1 MSYEFFIS
9 LRYLRAKRKQV
20 FVSIITFISMA
31 GILLGV
37 AALIIVLAVMN
48 GFEKELRDKI
58 LGINAHI
65 ILMEYTGPMKDYER
79 VKSGISTV
87 PGVVASTP
95 FIYTQAMLK
104 NGDSVSGIV
113 LRGLLPA
120 DARDV
125 INLGRMLE
133 GRLENLSVQGREGMQ
148 MPKPLADVPGIVLG
162 KELARHIGAFLYDT
176 VHVVSPQGIATPM
189 GMVPRMK
196 KFVVVGI
203 FESGFY
209 EYDSTIAYLSLA
221 DSQDFLGLGDQVTG
235 LEIKVDN
242 IYNAR
247 DIAGAIEQKLGYP
260 FWARD
265 WMKMNRNLFAA
276 LRLEKRVMFIIVGLI
291 VLVAGFN
298 IICTLIMVV
307 MEKTKD
313 IAILKSMGATSKSI
327 MKIFMLQGVIIGG
340 LGTLMGTV
348 TGLLVSWNIGPISRF
363 IENLFG
369 FKILPGDVYYLSELP
384 ALVNY
389 EDVAIILVGSVLISL
404 LATLYPS
411 RNASRLDPAEAI
423 RYE

>member
-58 LGINAHI
+58 LGINAHV
-65 ILMEYTGPMKDYER
+65 ILMEYSGPMKNYER
-79 VKSGISTV
+79 VKSDISSI

-113 LRGLLPA
+113 LRGLSPS

-125 INLGRMLE
+125 INLGRMME
-133 GRLENLSVQGREGMQ
+133 GRLENLSAQGRAQ
-148 MPKPLADVPGIVLG
+148 MTMPSPLMDVPGIILG
-162 KELARHIGAFLYDT
+162 KELARHVGAFLYDT
-176 VHVVSPQGIATPM
+176 VHIVSPQGIATPM

-209 EYDSTIAYLSLA
+209 EYDSTLAYTSLA
-221 DSQDFLGLGDQVTG
+221 DSQEFLGLGQQVTG

-247 DIAGAIEQKLGYP
+247 EIAGAVEQKLGYP
-260 FWARD
+260 YWARD

-313 IAILKSMGATSKSI
+313 IAILKSMGASSNSI

-340 LGTLMGTV
+340 IGTLLGTV
-348 TGLLVSWNIGPISRF
+348 TGLLVAWNIGPITRS

-389 EDVAIILVGSVLISL
+389 DDVVIIVIGSVIISL

>member
-9 LRYLRAKRKQV
+9 LRYLRARRKQV

-65 ILMEYTGPMKDYER
+65 ILMEYTGPMRDYAQ
-79 VKSGISTV
+79 VKQSVSGV

-113 LRGLLPA
+113 LRGLSPG

-125 INLGRMLE
+125 INLGRMME
-133 GRLENLSVQGREGMQ
+133 GRLENLSPQGRAEMKL
-148 MPKPLADVPGIVLG
+148 PKAAADVPGIVLG
-162 KELARHIGAFLYDT
+162 KELARHVGAFLNDT
-176 VHVVSPQGIATPM
+176 VHVVSPHGIATPM

-196 KFVVVGI
+196 KFIVVGI

-209 EYDSTIAYLSLA
+209 EYDSTLAYVSLP
-221 DSQDFLGLGDQVTG
+221 DSQEFLGLGDQVTG

-242 IYNAR
+242 IYKAR
-247 DIAGAIEQKLGYP
+247 DIGTEIEKRLGYP

-276 LRLEKRVMFIIVGLI
+276 LRLEKRVMFIIVSLI

-313 IAILKSMGATSKSI
+313 IAILKSMGASSKSI
-327 MKIFMLQGVIIGG
+327 MKIFMFQGLVIGG
-340 LGTLMGTV
+340 VGTLLGAL
-348 TGLLVSWNIGPISRF
+348 TGLGIAWNIGPISRG

-384 ALVNY
+384 SLVNY
-389 EDVAIILVGSVLISL
+389 EDVAIIVVGSLVTSL
-404 LATLYPS
+404 LATIYPS
-411 RNASRLDPAEAI
+411 RNASKLDPAEAI

>member
-1 MSYEFFIS
+1 MSYEFFIG

-31 GILLGV
+31 GVLLGV

-65 ILMEYTGPMKDYER
+65 ILMEYTGPMKDHER
-79 VKSGISTV
+79 VKSDLSGIS
-87 PGVVASTP
+87 GVVASTP
-95 FIYTQAMLK
+95 FVYSQAMLK

-113 LRGLLPA
+113 LRGLSPK

-125 INLGRMLE
+125 INLGRMME
-133 GRLENLSVQGREGMQ
+133 GRLENLSTQGREDLRL
-148 MPKPLADVPGIVLG
+148 PTPLADVPGIVLG
-162 KELARHIGAFLYDT
+162 KELARHIGAFLYDA
-176 VHVVSPQGIATPM
+176 VHVVSPQGISTPM

-209 EYDSTIAYLSLA
+209 EYDSTLAYISLA
-221 DSQDFLGLGDQVTG
+221 DSQEFLSLGDRVTG
-235 LEIKVDN
+235 LEIKIDN

-260 FWARD
+260 YWARD

-276 LRLEKRVMFIIVGLI
+276 LRLEKRVMFIIVSLI

-313 IAILKSMGATSKSI
+313 IAILKSMGASAKSI
-327 MKIFMLQGVIIGG
+327 MKIFVLQGLIIGG
-340 LGTLMGTV
+340 VGTLLGCI
-348 TGLLVSWNIGPISRF
+348 TGLVVAWNIGSISRF

-384 ALVNY
+384 SLVNY
-389 EDVAIILVGSVLISL
+389 EDVFIIVAGSLLISL
-404 LATLYPS
+404 LATIYPS

>member
-1 MSYEFFIS
+1 
-9 LRYLRAKRKQV
+9 
-20 FVSIITFISMA
+20 
-31 GILLGV
+31 
-37 AALIIVLAVMN
+37 MN

-65 ILMEYTGPMKDYER
+65 ILMEYTGPMKDHER
-79 VKSGISTV
+79 VKSDLSGIS
-87 PGVVASTP
+87 GVVASTP
-95 FIYTQAMLK
+95 FVYSQAMLK

-113 LRGLLPA
+113 LRGLSPK

-125 INLGRMLE
+125 INLGRMME
-133 GRLENLSVQGREGMQ
+133 GRLENLSTQGREDLRL
-148 MPKPLADVPGIVLG
+148 PTPLADIPGIVLG
-162 KELARHIGAFLYDT
+162 KELARHIGAFLYDA
-176 VHVVSPQGIATPM
+176 VHVVSPQGISTPM

-209 EYDSTIAYLSLA
+209 EYDSTLAYISLA
-221 DSQDFLGLGDQVTG
+221 DSQEFLSLGDRVTG
-235 LEIKVDN
+235 LEIKIDN

-260 FWARD
+260 YWARD

-276 LRLEKRVMFIIVGLI
+276 LRLEKRVMFIIVSLI

-313 IAILKSMGATSKSI
+313 IAILKSMGASAKSI
-327 MKIFMLQGVIIGG
+327 MKIFVLQGLIIGG
-340 LGTLMGTV
+340 VGTLLGCI
-348 TGLLVSWNIGPISRF
+348 TGLVVAWNIGSISRF

-384 ALVNY
+384 SLVNY
-389 EDVAIILVGSVLISL
+389 EDVFIIVAGSLLISL
-404 LATLYPS
+404 LATIYPS

>member
-1 MSYEFFIS
+1 
-9 LRYLRAKRKQV
+9 
-20 FVSIITFISMA
+20 
-31 GILLGV
+31 V

-65 ILMEYTGPMKDYER
+65 ILLEYTGPMKNYER
-79 VKSGISTV
+79 VKSDISSI

-113 LRGLLPA
+113 LRGLSPA

-125 INLGRMLE
+125 INLGRMME
-133 GRLENLSVQGREGMQ
+133 GRLENLSVQGRAQMT
-148 MPKPLADVPGIVLG
+148 MPKPMADVPGIVLG
-162 KELARHIGAFLYDT
+162 KELARHVGASLYDT
-176 VHVVSPQGIATPM
+176 IHIVSPQGIATPM

-209 EYDSTIAYLSLA
+209 EYDSTLAYISLA
-221 DSQDFLGLGDQVTG
+221 DSQEFLGLGDQVTG

-260 FWARD
+260 YWGRD

-340 LGTLMGTV
+340 IGTLLGTV
-348 TGLLVSWNIGPISRF
+348 TGLLVAWNIGPITRS

-404 LATLYPS
+404 IATLYPS

>member
-58 LGINAHI
+58 LGINAHV
-65 ILMEYTGPMKDYER
+65 ILMEYSGPMKNYER
-79 VKSGISTV
+79 VKSDISSI

-113 LRGLLPA
+113 LRGLSPS

-125 INLGRMLE
+125 INLGRMME
-133 GRLENLSVQGREGMQ
+133 GRLENLSVQGRAQ
-148 MPKPLADVPGIVLG
+148 MTMPSPLVDVPGIILG
-162 KELARHIGAFLYDT
+162 KELARHVGAFLYDT
-176 VHVVSPQGIATPM
+176 VHIVSPLGIATPM

-209 EYDSTIAYLSLA
+209 EYDSTLAYISLA
-221 DSQDFLGLGDQVTG
+221 DSQEFLGLGDQVTG

-247 DIAGAIEQKLGYP
+247 EIAGAVEQKLGYP
-260 FWARD
+260 YWARD

-313 IAILKSMGATSKSI
+313 IAILKSMGASSRSI

-340 LGTLMGTV
+340 IGTLLGTV
-348 TGLLVSWNIGPISRF
+348 TGLLVAWNIGPITRS

-389 EDVAIILVGSVLISL
+389 DDVVIIVIGSVIISL